1 MLVLTSLPEKHG
13 KYVSLADMALV
24 SHVVGAP
31 LFNVNLDKAPML
43 EAVAD
48 RCLDGCVCAS
58 ASACPAGRSQKH
70 ILGS

>member
-31 LFNVNLDKAPML
+31 LFNVSLDKAPML
-43 EAVAD
+43 EAVTD
-48 RCLDGCVCAS
+48 RCLEMDAF
-58 ASACPAGRSQKH
+58 APAHPLAQPGAPKNIS
-70 ILGS
+70 